1 MLPSVY
7 PSLMMDASNE
17 MNMIERFQ
25 NFLMEMFMSTVGAHF
40 KSKPIDAI
48 FRKKYGDDFPST
60 QELVTKAKFLLANVN
75 PDVEFPVPV
84 TSKVTYFG
92 GLGMSNE
99 SKPLQEPYASFVG
112 SAKSIVFISFG
123 SVADPKMMPVSWKK
137 AFVELFKKNSDVH
150 FIWRMENDVE
160 VPKNVLR
167 NTWHPQSDIL
177 AHPKTAAFITHAGYN
192 SLGESIASG
201 TPIITV
207 PLFGDQFRNSRLAE
221 FRGFG
226 VRVDKTKLNV
236 ETLNAAL
243 HKIIDNPSY
252 KRSAQS
258 LRNIVFSSPF
268 KAGDALRHAVNFAI
282 EYPDHN
288 RDLPALNFVQLYSL
302 DVIVVLVSV
311 VAFFVWIN
319 VFLIK
324 RLLRCTCRV
333 SISMRN
339 WLLLSLVICCVSAAK
354 VAVFLL
360 PLSNSH
366 VIFTIRVAEELAQD
380 HDVVIIRPH
389 ANPEAAKIVSKHPRV
404 REIRPNGAKPEAFW
418 AFKNAD
424 KKLVWTEPSI
434 KDWRAMGTAY
444 TNVTAEI
451 CYATINDEA
460 AMAQL
465 REEKFDFAIAHHLE
479 FCPVS
484 VIHALGIPAYGFML
498 STPLSRQMMSFI
510 GVPLL
515 PSIYPNNLIDA
526 SNEMT
531 FAQRFKNVLFEI
543 MMATLSLYS
552 QTVPVDR
559 MMKEKYGAEFPR
571 VLDLTGNAK
580 FLLANVHPDIEFPVP
595 VTSKVTY
602 FGGLGMS
609 NVSKPLEEPYASF
622 VQSAKTVVF
631 VSFGSV
637 AEPKTMPAMWRNA
650 FVELFEKN
658 PDIHFIWRMENDVQV
673 PKNVLR
679 RMWHP
684 QNDILAHP
692 KTAAFITHAGYNSIG
707 ESIASG
713 TPLIT
718 VPLFADQFRNSRLAE
733 YRGFGVRV
741 EKTSFN
747 FETLHSAL
755 HQILDDPSYDKAAKS
770 LRKIVFSSPVKAGDA
785 LRHAVNFAIEFP
797 DHNRDLPS
805 LNFVQLY
812 SLDMIGLLLSIVV
825 LSLLVTIFVLKRVF
839 RFVRSFCV
847 AKEKTAQADSVG
859 HSLLAMY
866 RLTLFALALCLS
878 CAESRVSFTTAE
890 VLDNVDFKGNDEV
903 NLNCFNG
910 CRVFSPTKNDDI
922 FIIDSNRT
930 RIISLLEISELD
942 NGVNLNVGEFYTLV
956 NRGPANPSFI
966 LYAAQRQSPNFMT
979 KVVYLDATKSL
990 KVNPKDT
997 FGVLT
1002 VLSSSG
1008 AVNVNGLSGDY
1019 EVYATGFDAINDC
1032 CPVYQS
1038 RSITNA
1044 EKTFVK
1050 VNGPIATMRL
1060 KGYLAGAMLTLS
1072 GDPTLSSP
1080 VTVDS
1085 SAVFVS
1091 KGYVGCK
1098 NPGGYS
1104 LVPATNAPE
1113 DSSFTLADNGGLSA
1127 SLDSDYSFVKSGT
1140 SEVDITV
1147 NGEDVRLTGTDQL
1160 RKTFDPAASVK
1171 VDFAWKNRRTD
1182 DVFAIQID
1190 VLKKSGDGETK
1201 LTTLSTPET
1210 VQTTTTKVSA
1220 HLSVISACILVLI
1233 CI

>member
-1 MLPSVY
+1 
-7 PSLMMDASNE
+7 
-17 MNMIERFQ
+17 
-25 NFLMEMFMSTVGAHF
+25 
-40 KSKPIDAI
+40 
-48 FRKKYGDDFPST
+48 
-60 QELVTKAKFLLANVN
+60 
-75 PDVEFPVPV
+75 
-84 TSKVTYFG
+84 
-92 GLGMSNE
+92 
-99 SKPLQEPYASFVG
+99 
-112 SAKSIVFISFG
+112 
-123 SVADPKMMPVSWKK
+123 
-137 AFVELFKKNSDVH
+137 
-150 FIWRMENDVE
+150 
-160 VPKNVLR
+160 
-167 NTWHPQSDIL
+167 
-177 AHPKTAAFITHAGYN
+177 
-192 SLGESIASG
+192 
-201 TPIITV
+201 
-207 PLFGDQFRNSRLAE
+207 
-221 FRGFG
+221 
-226 VRVDKTKLNV
+226 
-236 ETLNAAL
+236 
-243 HKIIDNPSY
+243 
-252 KRSAQS
+252 
-258 LRNIVFSSPF
+258 
-268 KAGDALRHAVNFAI
+268 
-282 EYPDHN
+282 
-288 RDLPALNFVQLYSL
+288 
-302 DVIVVLVSV
+302 
-311 VAFFVWIN
+311 
-319 VFLIK
+319 
-324 RLLRCTCRV
+324 
-333 SISMRN
+333 MRN

-484 VIHALGIPAYGFML
+484 IPAYGFML

-785 LRHAVNFAIEFP
+785 LRHAV
-797 DHNRDLPS
+797 
-805 LNFVQLY
+805 
-812 SLDMIGLLLSIVV
+812 
-825 LSLLVTIFVLKRVF
+825 
-839 RFVRSFCV
+839 
-847 AKEKTAQADSVG
+847 
-859 HSLLAMY
+859 
-866 RLTLFALALCLS
+866 
-878 CAESRVSFTTAE
+878 
-890 VLDNVDFKGNDEV
+890 
-903 NLNCFNG
+903 
-910 CRVFSPTKNDDI
+910 
-922 FIIDSNRT
+922 
-930 RIISLLEISELD
+930 
-942 NGVNLNVGEFYTLV
+942 GEFYTLV